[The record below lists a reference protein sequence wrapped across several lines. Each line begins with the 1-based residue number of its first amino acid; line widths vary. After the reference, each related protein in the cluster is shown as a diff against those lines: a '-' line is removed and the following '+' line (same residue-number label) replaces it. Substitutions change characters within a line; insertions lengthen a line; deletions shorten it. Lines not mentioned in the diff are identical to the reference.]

1 MPEPTS
7 RTDQHNSSSTPSS
20 NGESASTP
28 LELLKAVKEVQERRV
43 AVWREYDDAFDT
55 FLSPSSSSSL
65 PVNGSQNNPDP
76 IPTSDSS
83 GRGCAGCSTT
93 TIPLSEDLLAQIM
106 QITTQALIE
115 CSHRL
120 RSIQTELDHSSAPHL
135 ARLVDAVQTKENA
148 LLRSVVQRDQLRKTT
163 LKPAAGEVER
173 DDEEAKSRIAQLDGD
188 VKSVRGEI
196 AELMQEVYAESV
208 ELQLADG

>member
-1 MPEPTS
+1 MPEPTTFKDHS
-7 RTDQHNSSSTPSS
+7 DSPLTNS
-20 NGESASTP
+20 NGVTASTP

-65 PVNGSQNNPDP
+65 PVNGSQHNPDP
-76 IPTSDSS
+76 VSYAETS

-120 RSIQTELDHSSAPHL
+120 RIIQTELNHSSAPHL
-135 ARLVDAVQTKENA
+135 ARLVDAVQLKENA
-148 LLRSVVQRDQLRKTT
+148 LLRNVVQRDQLRKTT
-163 LKPAAGEVER
+163 LRPALGEVER
-173 DDEEAKSRIAQLDGD
+173 DDEEARGRIAQLDGE

-196 AELMQEVYAESV
+196 AELMQEVYAEGV